1 MYWLG
6 PFEYPSKQ
14 VLLDR
19 LKHFICNA
27 DLGQINHPIAVKKL
41 HLLLALHPEAVRKIG
56 VGVDHFR
63 LERNQL
69 AGRGLRLVRFDGT
82 SDSFSYKRCIT
93 GVTQS
98 HHGKVCEALR
108 FAIRPQME
116 AFRESLVWPVKCAI
130 KGVEIAHPNDL
141 HIDHKVAFWL
151 LLEQFSSEYE
161 IALPNLRVVG
171 NGMALALA
179 DRQVTDAFIKY
190 HHHHAQLQPTCREA
204 NVWKGGGFKPGDHL
218 WRETEGCG

>member
-14 VLLDR
+14 ALLDR
-19 LKHFICNA
+19 LKHFIRSA
-27 DLGQINHPIAVKKL
+27 DLGQINHPVAVQKL
-41 HLLLALHPEAVRKIG
+41 HLLLALHPEADRKIG

-108 FAIRPQME
+108 FAVRPQME
-116 AFRESLVWPVKCAI
+116 AFRESLEWPVKCAI

-141 HIDHKVAFWL
+141 HIDHKVAFWR
-151 LLEQFSSEYE
+151 LLEQFCSEHE
-161 IALPNLRVVG
+161 IELPNLQVVG
-171 NGMALALA
+171 NGMTLALA
-179 DRQVTDAFIKY
+179 NRQVTEAFIEY

-204 NVWKGGGFKPGDHL
+204 NVWKGGRL
-218 WRETEGCG
+218 QIATE